1 MSSENAAYNESLDA
15 AVAGDLNAV
24 KKFFDLPLIEEET
37 EVDRNHAKNVILNEA
52 IKNGRDD
59 IVDFAIDAG
68 VTIIGGHLLEE
79 ALQAARENGYA
90 VIVSELRENMVLQ
103 STTSAAM
110 GEDPLFVVAAQY
122 GHMAIL
128 TTMTEDKSLDLEQSG
143 KSGYTAL
150 AMASLGNHVEATRL
164 LLDRGANVNARNI
177 FGNTPVMDTSSLE
190 CTQLLV
196 EHGAKLRLKNHFGE
210 TARDKAKDRG
220 YRAQAHYLKTAPTA
234 AIAISR
240 FIKKFRP

>member
-1 MSSENAAYNESLDA
+1 
-15 AVAGDLNAV
+15 
-24 KKFFDLPLIEEET
+24 
-37 EVDRNHAKNVILNEA
+37 
-52 IKNGRDD
+52 
-59 IVDFAIDAG
+59 
-68 VTIIGGHLLEE
+68 
-79 ALQAARENGYA
+79 
-90 VIVSELRENMVLQ
+90 
-103 STTSAAM
+103 M